1 MGRNS
6 IIPHSYDDQVIKFRI
21 PYTMP
26 GELVVE
32 ASASGEFFPDGAFNY
47 NIDKPFEIERM
58 IVRLTAI
65 DAEGEIIEAQPTTLQ
80 KRVRLTITDTSKN
93 EDLTK
98 ARTPVENLISSLA
111 GGDGSW
117 EWYSTYTIVRSEGFT
132 IGVDTSTFPDGTEKV
147 RIDISF
153 QGNLIVIQ
161 PASETR

>member
-6 IIPHSYDDQVIKFRI
+6 IIPHSYDDQAIKFRI

-26 GELVVE
+26 GELVVG
-32 ASASGEFFPDGAFNY
+32 ASASGEFFPDGAFNF

-58 IVRLTAI
+58 IVRLTAL
-65 DAEGEIIEAQPTTLQ
+65 DSDKLVIEPQPTTLQ

-98 ARTPVENLISSLA
+98 ARTTVETLISSLD

-117 EWYSTYTIVRSEGFT
+117 EWYVPYTIVRSEGFT
-132 IGVDTSTFPDGTEKV
+132 IGVDSSALPAGVENVKV
-147 RIDISF
+147 EISF
-153 QGNLIVIQ
+153 QGYLIVIQ